1 MNYKNNIFF
10 EKYNNFIKM
19 ENESDNV
26 KESNGDKITKLNES
40 EYIEENSPSV
50 SKNKYIFQI
59 NNI

>member
-1 MNYKNNIFF
+1 MHLLIFFF

-19 ENESDNV
+19 ENESDNI
-26 KESNGDKITKLNES
+26 KESNGDKVTKLNES